1 MTESADDNPDSS
13 DPWIA
18 EAWVDFQNHRTAE
31 QRKYHGRSPK
41 NIGNVIAQLVSRRG
55 YAQIHAA
62 GERDAAW
69 QAVAGGELAKMT
81 QVAALRR
88 GVFEV
93 LVANSLLM
101 QELTFRREDLLAS
114 LQQALPES
122 GVKQLKFKVGRIDEQ
137 QGP

>member
-1 MTESADDNPDSS
+1 MTESVDDNSGSS
-13 DPWIA
+13 DPRIA
-18 EAWVDFQNHRTAE
+18 EAWIDFQNRRTAE

-41 NIGNVIAQLVSRRG
+41 KIGNVIAQLVNRRG

-62 GERDAAW
+62 GERDEAW
-69 QAVAGGELAKMT
+69 QTAAGAELAKMT
-81 QVAALRR
+81 QVSALRR

-101 QELTFRREDLLAS
+101 QELTFRKEDLLAS
-114 LQQALPES
+114 LQKSLPEAE
-122 GVKQLKFKVGRIDEQ
+122 VKQLKFKVGRIDEQ